1 MAALMGKGNSQ
12 MHFIDEEEDDERPR
26 IEMDMS
32 AELMLAQC
40 KADAGSNGT
49 CKAASDL
56 QAMIDA

>member
-12 MHFIDEEEDDERPR
+12 MHFIDKKDDERPR

>member
-12 MHFIDEEEDDERPR
+12 MHFIDEEEDERPR